1 MLVYVSGD
9 VARRYK
15 EVYLYKIK
23 TSIGIENYVKS
34 KFSIPLAFKKSYQN
48 LYKKWLFFIYILTE
62 NVSVL

>member
-34 KFSIPLAFKKSYQN
+34 KFSIPLAFKKSY
-48 LYKKWLFFIYILTE
+48 
-62 NVSVL
+62 